1 MEIKLENVS
10 KRFKNENVLNGISY
24 SFESGKIYSIVGRNG
39 SGKSVLLKIIAGLYL
54 QDKGNVLFDNKN
66 YNMIN
71 EIPDNLGIVI
81 EQPSFI
87 NDLTGLENLK
97 LLASIRNVATERDI
111 VESLEIVNLK
121 DDMNKKY
128 SKYSLGMRQKLSI
141 AQAIMEQQKVILL
154 DEPFNGIDRQSVVAI
169 KEYLKK
175 VKNEDK
181 LIIITTHIMDDVVD
195 LSDVMLY
202 IEDGMLNE
210 KD

>member
-111 VESLEIVNLK
+111 VVSLEIVNLK

-141 AQAIMEQQKVILL
+141 AQAIMEHQKVILL

>member
-10 KRFKNENVLNGISY
+10 KRFKNENVLKGISY

-169 KEYLKK
+169 KEYLKR

-195 LSDVMLY
+195 LSDVMLN

>member
-141 AQAIMEQQKVILL
+141 AQAIMEHQKVILL

-181 LIIITTHIMDDVVD
+181 LIIITTHIMNDVVD

>member
-10 KRFKNENVLNGISY
+10 KRFKNENVLKGISY

-141 AQAIMEQQKVILL
+141 AQAIMEHQKVILL

-169 KEYLKK
+169 KEYLKR

-202 IEDGMLNE
+202 IENGMLNE
-210 KD
+210 KG

>member
-169 KEYLKK
+169 KEYLKR
-175 VKNEDK
+175 VKNDDK

>member
-54 QDKGNVLFDNKN
+54 QDKGKVLFDNKN

-141 AQAIMEQQKVILL
+141 AQAIMERQKVILL

-169 KEYLKK
+169 KEYLKR

>member
-121 DDMNKKY
+121 NDMNKKY

-141 AQAIMEQQKVILL
+141 AQAIMEHQKVILL

-169 KEYLKK
+169 KEYLKR

-210 KD
+210 KG

>member
-141 AQAIMEQQKVILL
+141 AQAIMEHQKVILL

-181 LIIITTHIMDDVVD
+181 LIIITTHIMDDVTD

>member
-10 KRFKNENVLNGISY
+10 KRFKNENVLKEISY

-141 AQAIMEQQKVILL
+141 AQAIMEHQKVILL

-169 KEYLKK
+169 KEYLKR

>member
-10 KRFKNENVLNGISY
+10 KRFKNENVLKGISY

-54 QDKGNVLFDNKN
+54 QDKGKVLFDNKN

-141 AQAIMEQQKVILL
+141 AQAIMEHQKVILL

>member
-10 KRFKNENVLNGISY
+10 KRFKNENVLKEISY

-54 QDKGNVLFDNKN
+54 QDKGKVLFDNKN

-141 AQAIMEQQKVILL
+141 AQAIMEHQKVILL

-169 KEYLKK
+169 KEYLKR

>member
-141 AQAIMEQQKVILL
+141 AQAIMEHQKLILL

>member
-24 SFESGKIYSIVGRNG
+24 SFEGGKIYSIVGRNG

-169 KEYLKK
+169 KEYLKR

>member
-97 LLASIRNVATERDI
+97 LLASIRNIATERDI

-141 AQAIMEQQKVILL
+141 AQAIMEHQKVILL

-169 KEYLKK
+169 KEYLKR

>member
-1 MEIKLENVS
+1 MK
-10 KRFKNENVLNGISY
+10 GISY

-141 AQAIMEQQKVILL
+141 AQAIMEHQKVILL
-154 DEPFNGIDRQSVVAI
+154 DEPFNCIDRQSVVAI

-195 LSDVMLY
+195 LSDVMLN
-202 IEDGMLNE
+202 IEDGLLNE

>member
-54 QDKGNVLFDNKN
+54 QDKGKVLFDNKN

-141 AQAIMEQQKVILL
+141 AQAIMEHQKVILL

-195 LSDVMLY
+195 LSDVMLN

>member
-97 LLASIRNVATERDI
+97 LLASIRNVATERNI
-111 VESLEIVNLK
+111 VESLETVNLK

-141 AQAIMEQQKVILL
+141 AQAIMEHQKVILL

-169 KEYLKK
+169 KEYLKR

>member
-10 KRFKNENVLNGISY
+10 KRFKNENVLKGISY

-141 AQAIMEQQKVILL
+141 AQAIMEHQKVILL

-169 KEYLKK
+169 KEYLKR

-181 LIIITTHIMDDVVD
+181 LIIITTHIMDDVTD

>member
-10 KRFKNENVLNGISY
+10 KRFKNENVLKEISY

-141 AQAIMEQQKVILL
+141 AQAIMEHQKVILL

>member
-10 KRFKNENVLNGISY
+10 KRFKNENVLKGISY

-169 KEYLKK
+169 KEYLKRE
-175 VKNEDK
+175 KNEDK

-195 LSDVMLY
+195 LSDVMLN

>member
-10 KRFKNENVLNGISY
+10 KRFKNENVLKGISY

-87 NDLTGLENLK
+87 NDLTGIENLK

-141 AQAIMEQQKVILL
+141 AQAIMEHQKVILR

-169 KEYLKK
+169 KEYLKR

>member
-71 EIPDNLGIVI
+71 EIPNNLGIVI

-141 AQAIMEQQKVILL
+141 AQAIMEHQKVILL

>member
-10 KRFKNENVLNGISY
+10 KRFKNENVLKGISY

-39 SGKSVLLKIIAGLYL
+39 SGKSVLLKIIAGLYP
-54 QDKGNVLFDNKN
+54 QDKGKVLFDNKN

-141 AQAIMEQQKVILL
+141 AQAIMEHQKVILL

>member
-54 QDKGNVLFDNKN
+54 QDRGNVLFDNKN

-121 DDMNKKY
+121 EDMNKKY

-169 KEYLKK
+169 KEYLKR

>member
-10 KRFKNENVLNGISY
+10 KRFKDENVLNGISY

-54 QDKGNVLFDNKN
+54 QDKGKVLFDNKN

-141 AQAIMEQQKVILL
+141 AQAIMEHQKVILL

-195 LSDVMLY
+195 LSDVMPY

>member
-1 MEIKLENVS
+1 MKIKLENVS

-141 AQAIMEQQKVILL
+141 AQAIMEHQKVILL

-169 KEYLKK
+169 KKYLKK

>member
-141 AQAIMEQQKVILL
+141 AQAIMEHQKVILL
-154 DEPFNGIDRQSVVAI
+154 DEPFNGIDRQSVVSI
-169 KEYLKK
+169 KEYLKR

>member
-10 KRFKNENVLNGISY
+10 KRFKNENVLKGISY

-111 VESLEIVNLK
+111 VESLETVNLK

-141 AQAIMEQQKVILL
+141 AQAIMEHQKVILL

-169 KEYLKK
+169 KEYLKR

-195 LSDVMLY
+195 LSDVML
-202 IEDGMLNE
+202 
-210 KD
+210 

>member
-10 KRFKNENVLNGISY
+10 KRFKNENVLKGISY

-121 DDMNKKY
+121 NDMNKKY

-141 AQAIMEQQKVILL
+141 AQAIMEHQKVILL

-169 KEYLKK
+169 KEYLKR

-195 LSDVMLY
+195 LSDVMLWC
-202 IEDGMLNE
+202 
-210 KD
+210 

>member
-141 AQAIMEQQKVILL
+141 AQAIMEHQKVILL

-169 KEYLKK
+169 KEYLKR

-202 IEDGMLNE
+202 IEEGMLNE

>member
-10 KRFKNENVLNGISY
+10 KRFKNENVLKGISY

-141 AQAIMEQQKVILL
+141 AQAIMEHQKVILL

-169 KEYLKK
+169 KEYLKR

>member
-1 MEIKLENVS
+1 MKIKLENVS
-10 KRFKNENVLNGISY
+10 KRFKNENVLKGISY

-141 AQAIMEQQKVILL
+141 AQAIMEHQKVILL

>member
-97 LLASIRNVATERDI
+97 LLASIRNIATERDI

-169 KEYLKK
+169 KEYLKR

-195 LSDVMLY
+195 LSDVMLN

>member
-10 KRFKNENVLNGISY
+10 KRFKNENVLKGISY
-24 SFESGKIYSIVGRNG
+24 SFESGKIYSIIGRNG

-141 AQAIMEQQKVILL
+141 AQAIMEHQKVILL

>member
-10 KRFKNENVLNGISY
+10 KKFKNENVLNGISY

-141 AQAIMEQQKVILL
+141 AQAIMEHQKVILL

>member
-10 KRFKNENVLNGISY
+10 KRFKNENVLKGISY

-141 AQAIMEQQKVILL
+141 AQAIMDHQKVILL

-169 KEYLKK
+169 KEYLKR

-210 KD
+210 KG

>member
-141 AQAIMEQQKVILL
+141 AQAIMEHQKVILL
-154 DEPFNGIDRQSVVAI
+154 DEPFNGIDRKSVVAI
-169 KEYLKK
+169 KEYLKR

>member
-1 MEIKLENVS
+1 MKIKLENVS
-10 KRFKNENVLNGISY
+10 KRFKNENVLKGISY

-141 AQAIMEQQKVILL
+141 AQAIMEHQKVILL

-169 KEYLKK
+169 KEYLKR

-195 LSDVMLY
+195 LSDVMLN

>member
-10 KRFKNENVLNGISY
+10 KRFKNENVLKEISY

-175 VKNEDK
+175 AKNEDK

>member
-97 LLASIRNVATERDI
+97 LLASIRNIATERDI

-169 KEYLKK
+169 KEYLKR